1 MVFVLMQTDGFKC
14 IAKEADL
21 TLELLRHGACPSED
35 YLIDQGINIRL
46 CALSYMDYTLSNS
59 VAASAAML
67 GMSKEA
73 EMMCKW
79 MDDNHMLLDIDDD
92 TIPEALLDSHK
103 VRYRTLEIMFK
114 MLEESADGGGH
125 KIDEA
130 ATTTGYGCSIHFSSF
145 LMQLYM
151 V

>member
-1 MVFVLMQTDGFKC
+1 
-14 IAKEADL
+14 
-21 TLELLRHGACPSED
+21 
-35 YLIDQGINIRL
+35 
-46 CALSYMDYTLSNS
+46 
-59 VAASAAML
+59 
-67 GMSKEA
+67 
-73 EMMCKW
+73 MMCKW

-151 V
+151 F

>member
-67 GMSKEA
+67 VHACVQKP
-73 EMMCKW
+73 
-79 MDDNHMLLDIDDD
+79 
-92 TIPEALLDSHK
+92 T
-103 VRYRTLEIMFK
+103 
-114 MLEESADGGGH
+114 
-125 KIDEA
+125 
-130 ATTTGYGCSIHFSSF
+130 
-145 LMQLYM
+145 
-151 V
+151 